1 METGKGFLTLCKTPP
16 PWLLLESLPTAMV
29 PALDYGLFWGSLGSG
44 WLVTSER
51 PWPGLGLIQNGEV
64 ERKEGTHQEGS
75 HSAGKG
81 SEAGEWPYALL
92 FWAKSEGSVS
102 LKCYLPLSG
111 NLISTQ

>member
-1 METGKGFLTLCKTPP
+1 METRKGFLTLCKTPP

-29 PALDYGLFWGSLGSG
+29 PALDYVLFWGSLGSG

-51 PWPGLGLIQNGEV
+51 PWPGLGLIHNGEV

-81 SEAGEWPYALL
+81 SEAGEW
-92 FWAKSEGSVS
+92 S
-102 LKCYLPLSG
+102 LSMMPGRLG
-111 NLISTQ
+111 RA

>member
-51 PWPGLGLIQNGEV
+51 PWPGLGL
-64 ERKEGTHQEGS
+64 
-75 HSAGKG
+75 
-81 SEAGEWPYALL
+81 EAGGHPEPWVSRPPN
-92 FWAKSEGSVS
+92 SGDCGRGSCPVI
-102 LKCYLPLSG
+102 LQGL
-111 NLISTQ
+111 Q